1 MPHLVLYRKYRP
13 RLFQEVV
20 GQPHVVTVLQNALRA
35 NRVAHAY
42 LFSGLRGTGKTTLA
56 RLFAKAVNC
65 ANLSRISERN
75 SADKLSIH
83 RSRGEGGSAE
93 PCNQCQTCEEFNAG
107 RAPDFIEMDAAST
120 RGIDDIRELKDGV
133 YVAPLRAAKKVYLID
148 EVHMLTK
155 EAFNALLKTLE
166 EPPDHALFLLATTEP
181 GKVPST
187 VLSRATHFVLRRVAP
202 EVIQD
207 RLHTLAK
214 HENVS
219 LAPEAARLIARLA
232 EGSLRDAE
240 TMLGTL
246 VDAFPG
252 GVGEIEARL
261 VFGLPRVEFI
271 GTLREALLARDRVKA
286 FSIVNDGLAEGADP
300 RMMARMVVEDLREV
314 WHAQNFTNI
323 AGLDIMQKLAHAY
336 PSRAEAIA
344 PELPLEVAIIELT
357 KTKEED
363 SG

>member
-1 MPHLVLYRKYRP
+1 MSHLVLYRKYRP

-35 NRVAHAY
+35 RRVAHAY

-65 ANLSRISERN
+65 QLLSKQLHKEPLAV
-75 SADKLSIH
+75 SAV
-83 RSRGEGGSAE
+83 E
-93 PCNQCQTCEEFNAG
+93 PCNHCAVCNDFNEG
-107 RAPDFIEMDAAST
+107 CAPDFIEMDAAST

-133 YVAPLRAAKKVYLID
+133 YIAPLKAEKKVYLID

-181 GKVPST
+181 EKVPAT
-187 VLSRATHFVLRRVAP
+187 ILSRVTHFVLRRVAP

-207 RLHTLAK
+207 RLEALAK
-214 HENVS
+214 HEKIS
-219 LAPEAARLIARLA
+219 LAPEAARVVVLLA

-246 VDAFPG
+246 LDAFPE
-252 GVGEIEARL
+252 GVGESEARL
-261 VFGLPRVEFI
+261 VFGLPRAEL
-271 GTLREALLARDRVKA
+271 TRNLRHALLARDRARA
-286 FSIVNDGLAEGADP
+286 FAIVNDSLVEGADP
-300 RMMARMVVEDLREV
+300 RIMARMVVEDLRGA
-314 WHAQNFTNI
+314 WKAQNFTNI

-357 KTKEED
+357 EEKD
-363 SG
+363 SD

>member
-13 RLFQEVV
+13 RLFGEVV

-35 NRVAHAY
+35 HRVAHAY
-42 LFSGLRGTGKTTLA
+42 LFSGARGTGKTTLA
-56 RLFAKAVNC
+56 RVFAKAINC
-65 ANLSRISERN
+65 TD
-75 SADKLSIH
+75 AD
-83 RSRGEGGSAE
+83 GE
-93 PCNQCQTCEEFNAG
+93 PCNTCSMCAAFNEG
-107 RAPDFIEMDAAST
+107 KAPDFIEMDAASA

-133 YVAPLRAAKKVYLID
+133 YIAPLKAKKKVYLID

-181 GKVPST
+181 EKVPAT
-187 VLSRATHFVLRRVAP
+187 ILSRVTHFALRRVAS
-202 EVIQD
+202 EIIQE
-207 RLHTLAK
+207 RLRMLAK
-214 HENVS
+214 CEKIS

-246 VDAFPG
+246 LDAFPE
-252 GVGEIEARL
+252 GVAEEEVRL
-261 VFGLPRVEFI
+261 VFGLPRAEFI

-286 FSIVNDGLAEGADP
+286 FAIVNDGLAEGADP
-300 RMMARMVVEDLREV
+300 RMLARMVAEDLYRS
-314 WHAQNFTNI
+314 WQTQNFTNV

-357 KTKEED
+357 KNE
-363 SG
+363 